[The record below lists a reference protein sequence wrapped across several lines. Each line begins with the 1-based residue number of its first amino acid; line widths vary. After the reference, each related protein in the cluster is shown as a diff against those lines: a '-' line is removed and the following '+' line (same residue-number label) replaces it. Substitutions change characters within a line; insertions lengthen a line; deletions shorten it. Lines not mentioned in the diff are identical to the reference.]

1 MSIRHHQA
9 ALTAT
14 LGACLLMGSALA
26 QANSLPPVHKFG
38 QVEYMSGGIGKD
50 ESTAIQAAGR
60 KWPLTLEFAEKD
72 GRRADFVADVKVLVR
87 DAAGHP
93 ALQAQ
98 AAGPFMLAK
107 LAPGRYNVE
116 ATLAGKT
123 LQEPVIVKQDQP
135 AQVAFVW
142 PAGTDQTNS

>member
-1 MSIRHHQA
+1 MSNRYHQA
-9 ALTAT
+9 TLTLS
-14 LGACLLMGSALA
+14 LGALLMGSALVHA
-26 QANSLPPVHKFG
+26 AGLPPVHRVG
-38 QVEYMSGGIGKD
+38 QVEYLSGGIGKD
-50 ESTAIQAAGR
+50 ESTAIKAASR

-72 GRRADFVADVKVLVR
+72 GRRADFVADVKVVVR
-87 DAAGHP
+87 NAAGHP

-107 LAPGRYNVE
+107 LAPGRYDVE

-123 LQEPVIVKQDQP
+123 LHEPAVVKHGQP

-142 PAGTDQTNS
+142 PAGVGKTNS